1 MDDTGIKREPVIR
14 ISNDRMEAFIMLPT
28 VEEEY
33 HYTVDEVLEAV
44 NRNGVIYG
52 INCETISDM
61 VEKRL
66 MGREVLF
73 AKGKPAVDGA
83 DGYFDFYFDS
93 DLNHRP
99 TVKSDGS
106 VDYWSVHSVEV
117 VKKGQTIANYCEPVA
132 GEDGIDVLGRVIT
145 AKKGKGLPPLV
156 GRGFDKSVDGLTY
169 TAAIDGKIERHKN
182 RIILEING
190 DVDVGTGN
198 IDFVG
203 DVVIHGSV
211 KTGARI
217 RAAKSITIDG
227 VCEGCVLEA
236 GNDLILRNG
245 MIGMGKARI
254 IVKGNLFAKF
264 MEYTDVEVDGFVEA
278 DSAINCNVVSN
289 DKVIFNGG
297 HASIVGGK
305 VYGCAGIEVQ
315 NLGNDAFI
323 KTEVHVGVHK
333 KIKIKIAELE
343 KLVDQKQ
350 MLLNNINAGIKQ
362 IEQMMGSAA
371 DGMNLEEKK
380 LALVRAKIEKTA
392 ELTEDKEEL
401 ERLKSIVERST
412 GATVQVLEHVY
423 PNVEVCINNSKLVT
437 KEEFDKI
444 EFKEKDKAVVMLSM
458 K

>member
-93 DLNHRP
+93 
-99 TVKSDGS
+99 
-106 VDYWSVHSVEV
+106 
-117 VKKGQTIANYCEPVA
+117 
-132 GEDGIDVLGRVIT
+132 EDGIDVLGRVIA

-182 RIILEING
+182 RIIILPILEING

-401 ERLKSIVERST
+401 ERLKGIVERST